1 MGAHDRVFEY
11 TLPEQLPEIHIIGQR
26 HLLYRGDIRL
36 EFTGILTSLGDK
48 YFQQRFQI
56 PLLGLTPAVGDLPA
70 SVDAIGH
77 YSHAVVFARRCAGLK
92 DIQHLNDNFFLS
104 CRDHD
109 CCCLYSL
116 KLFTTAAQT
125 EVYCIPGYSADFQP
139 F

>member
-1 MGAHDRVFEY
+1 LGAHDRVFEY

-70 SVDAIGH
+70 SVDAIGP
-77 YSHAVVFARRCAGLK
+77 YSRCG
-92 DIQHLNDNFFLS
+92 ICPPV
-104 CRDHD
+104 CRSQRH
-109 CCCLYSL
+109 
-116 KLFTTAAQT
+116 
-125 EVYCIPGYSADFQP
+125 SAP
-139 F
+139 